1 MRRAALLAGALL
13 LAASSACAQTPDF
26 TPAEIVRL
34 LRHGPWPPPA
44 AADPSNRVSG
54 DPAAAELG
62 RALFFDKALSA
73 DGAFACAT
81 CHDPARAWADGK
93 PRSDG
98 RGGPLMRNT
107 PSLADVRL
115 QRWFGWDGARD
126 SLWAASL
133 APMLSPRELVGSMAR
148 TAAVLR
154 DRPGYAACYAR
165 AFGRAPGP
173 VDDMALAVD
182 AAKALAAFQATL
194 ASGRTPFDEFRD
206 AAARG
211 EPDAARFL
219 SPPARRG
226 AKLFVGRGNCAS
238 CHLGPNF
245 TNGEFHDIGVPFFV
259 DGGADP
265 GRHGGIA
272 SLRADPTNLLGRWN
286 DDPVRAP
293 GTATR
298 HVEPQHRN
306 FGEFRVPSLRNL
318 ARTAPYMHDG
328 AFATLADV
336 VRHYSRADP
345 DRLHA
350 DGEALLKP
358 LGLSS
363 AEIDD
368 LVAFLGSLTPSGSAA
383 PGRADSACR

>member
-1 MRRAALLAGALL
+1 MRLAACLAGALL
-13 LAASSACAQTPDF
+13 LAASAACAQAPAL
-26 TPAEIVRL
+26 TPAETVRL

-44 AADPSNRVSG
+44 AADPSNRVSA
-54 DPAAAELG
+54 DPAAAGLG
-62 RALFFDKALSA
+62 RALFFDKDLSA
-73 DGAFACAT
+73 DGTFACAT

-93 PRSDG
+93 PRSAG
-98 RGGPLMRNT
+98 RGGPLPRNA

-133 APMLSPRELVGSMAR
+133 APILAPRELAGSAAR
-148 TAAVLR
+148 TAALLR
-154 DRPGYAACYAR
+154 ERPGYAACYAR

-173 VDDMALAVD
+173 VDDATLAVD

-194 ASGRTPFDEFRD
+194 ATGRTPFDEFRD
-206 AAARG
+206 ALARG
-211 EPDAARFL
+211 EPEAASRL
-219 SPPARRG
+219 PPPALRG
-226 AKLFVGRGNCAS
+226 AKLFVGRGNCAA

-245 TNGEFHDIGVPFFV
+245 SNGEFHDIGVPFFV
-259 DGGADP
+259 DGGVDP

-272 SLRADPTNLLGRWN
+272 SLRADPMNLLGRWN
-286 DDPVRAP
+286 DDPERAP

-306 FGEFRVPSLRNL
+306 FGEFRVPTLRNL

-328 AFATLADV
+328 GFSTLADV

-358 LGLSS
+358 LGLSAS
-363 AEIDD
+363 ETDD
-368 LVAFLGSLTPSGSAA
+368 LVAFLEALTPSYISPAGD
-383 PGRADSACR
+383 ADSACR